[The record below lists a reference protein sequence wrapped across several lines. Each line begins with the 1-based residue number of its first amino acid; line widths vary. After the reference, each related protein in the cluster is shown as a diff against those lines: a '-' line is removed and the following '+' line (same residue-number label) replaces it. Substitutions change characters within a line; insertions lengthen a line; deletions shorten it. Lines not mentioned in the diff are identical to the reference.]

1 MVLNLK
7 SATFHI
13 QIRHKQKK
21 SKLCFLVLLKT
32 LLENGAEQLC
42 PTLQQMSYF
51 LILRIKLI
59 GLLQIAAVFR
69 TCGSTLLGFRAT
81 LIKKWCS
88 FYRKAE
94 Q

>member
-1 MVLNLK
+1 MFLSVIKNL
-7 SATFHI
+7 
-13 QIRHKQKK
+13 IRKWGRTIMPYFVTK
-21 SKLCFLVLLKT
+21 
-32 LLENGAEQLC
+32 
-42 PTLQQMSYF
+42 SYF